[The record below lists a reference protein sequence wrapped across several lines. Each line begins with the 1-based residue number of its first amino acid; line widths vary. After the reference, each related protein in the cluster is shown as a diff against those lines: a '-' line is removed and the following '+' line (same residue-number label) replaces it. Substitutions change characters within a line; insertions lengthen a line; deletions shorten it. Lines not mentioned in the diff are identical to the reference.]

1 MLKIKV
7 SKEAGQEL
15 EKAAEWYEK
24 EQRGLGGRLLL
35 AFEHAVKLL
44 EEPNPPLMPVQGE
57 AAKLGAK
64 KLILHRF
71 PFSIIT
77 VELNQSIIIVA
88 LAHHSRKPAYW
99 KLRMPQ

>member
-1 MLKIKV
+1 MKIKV
-7 SKEAGQEL
+7 SKDAAQEL
-15 EKAAEWYEK
+15 EEAAEWYEK
-24 EQRGLGGRLLL
+24 EQRGLGSRLILS
-35 AFEHAVKLL
+35 FEHAVKLL

-77 VELNQSIIIVA
+77 IDLHQVIIIVA
-88 LAHHSRKPAYW
+88 LAHHSRKPGYW
-99 KLRMPQ
+99 KPRLAP